1 MVLMQKKRKRTR
13 GDYGIPKAPF
23 VCMEG
28 LQNRSTHEAVQRV
41 SVDSDWGPEESPD
54 TDNVKYRSGNGDLSF
69 CCLGA
74 SNWWFLLSVQML
86 CVCVCVCVRVLDWC
100 IYCHRGLCCC
110 IVSFGAGT
118 TPTCS
123 IRMSWMLTPST
134 RVTDS
139 SRHTQQKVQTFSV
152 LDEVLRALLYS
163 YFKGLDIAELGMS
176 CCCWTKLE
184 AYHKPG

>member
-28 LQNRSTHEAVQRV
+28 LQNSSTHEAVQSV

-86 CVCVCVCVRVLDWC
+86 CVCVCVCVC
-100 IYCHRGLCCC
+100 AC
-110 IVSFGAGT
+110 A
-118 TPTCS
+118 
-123 IRMSWMLTPST
+123 
-134 RVTDS
+134 
-139 SRHTQQKVQTFSV
+139 
-152 LDEVLRALLYS
+152 
-163 YFKGLDIAELGMS
+163 
-176 CCCWTKLE
+176 
-184 AYHKPG
+184 